1 MRLGEAVL
9 AVAVAVAV
17 GMGLAATAAAGQP
30 APGAG
35 ESLALSASSWGK
47 PLFDWRVS
55 ADGEAVYRSSV
66 KVPGGAF
73 RDYDLVT
80 RRFRLGRAEL
90 ARLRRL
96 LAPGRRYAGTELPCR
111 GDMISDMPY
120 GRIAWGSAEL
130 KYDLGCRS
138 PETKPVHR
146 GLEAARELME
156 RLAAKAPVASVEP
169 VRG

>member
-1 MRLGEAVL
+1 
-9 AVAVAVAV
+9 
-17 GMGLAATAAAGQP
+17 
-30 APGAG
+30 
-35 ESLALSASSWGK
+35 
-47 PLFDWRVS
+47 
-55 ADGEAVYRSSV
+55 
-66 KVPGGAF
+66 VPGGAF

-111 GDMISDMPY
+111 NQISDMPY

-130 KYDLGCRS
+130 RYDLGCLS
-138 PETKPVHR
+138 PATNPVHR
-146 GLEAARELME
+146 GIEAARELME

-169 VRG
+169 VRGVRG